1 MQYAIMRMKKIKSRA
16 SLVGL
21 LKHNTRE
28 VMPKN
33 ADPARLDENAYTAT
47 TAEALSRYSSKL
59 PEKVRKNA
67 VHAVEVVLTASPDWF
82 AKASKKDVKEF
93 VDRSRA
99 WLYDKFGR
107 ENELLLACHYDEKT
121 IHFHADFIP
130 LVDGKLN
137 AKKLIGGS
145 SYRMRELQDEF
156 YARVGEPLG
165 MERGEKQTR
174 RKHTDPKD
182 LNRLIKEVESEKKA
196 LKAEREEF
204 QAERSTWNKE
214 LFKAM
219 NEDFKGVFKAHE
231 IHAEDTQLFWKSV
244 FETFSRFKV
253 IKKEKEKTEVQT
265 NEVKK
270 ARSK

>member
-1 MQYAIMRMKKIKSRA
+1 MAYAIMRMKKIKSRA
-16 SLVGL
+16 ALSGL
-21 LKHNTRE
+21 LAHNTRE
-28 VMPKN
+28 KMPDN
-33 ADPARLDENAYTAT
+33 ADPSLVENNAYTRSR
-47 TAEALSRYSSKL
+47 AEALAVYSEKL
-59 PEKVRKNA
+59 PKKVRKNA

-82 AKASKKDVKEF
+82 EKASEKKVQEF
-93 VDRSRA
+93 INRSRA
-99 WLYDKFGR
+99 WLYDLFGR
-107 ENELLLACHYDEKT
+107 DNELLLTCHKDEKT
-121 IHFHADFIP
+121 LHLHGDFIP

-137 AKKLIGGS
+137 AKSLIGGS
-145 SYRMRELQDEF
+145 SYRMRELQDDF
-156 YARVGEPLG
+156 YKKVGEPLG
-165 MERGEKQTR
+165 MVRGEKQTR

-214 LFKAM
+214 LFKSM

-231 IHAEDTQLFWKSV
+231 IRAEDTQLFWKSV
-244 FETFSRFKV
+244 FETFSRFKL

-270 ARSK
+270 ARSR

>member
-1 MQYAIMRMKKIKSRA
+1 MAYAIMRMKKIKSRA

-21 LKHNTRE
+21 LRHNTRE
-28 VMPKN
+28 VVPKN

-47 TAEALSRYSSKL
+47 KAEALSRYSSKL

-121 IHFHADFIP
+121 IHVHADFMP

-145 SYRMRELQDEF
+145 SYRMVELQDEF

-182 LNRLIKEVESEKKA
+182 LNRLIKEVETERKA
-196 LKAEREEF
+196 
-204 QAERSTWNKE
+204 WNKE
-214 LFKAM
+214 LFKSM
-219 NEDFKGVFKAHE
+219 NEDFKGVFKAHG
-231 IHAEDTQLFWKSV
+231 ITAEDTQLFWKAV
-244 FETFSRFKV
+244 FETFSRFKA
-253 IKKEKEKTEVQT
+253 IKKENEKTEVQV

-270 ARSK
+270 SRSK

>member
-82 AKASKKDVKEF
+82 AKASKKEVKEF
-93 VDRSRA
+93 IDRSRA

-107 ENELLLACHYDEKT
+107 ENELLLASHYDEKT

-182 LNRLIKEVESEKKA
+182 LNRLIKEVETERKA
-196 LKAEREEF
+196 
-204 QAERSTWNKE
+204 WNKE

-219 NEDFKGVFKAHE
+219 NEDFKGVFQKHG
-231 IHAEDTQLFWKSV
+231 ISAEDTHLFWKSV
-244 FETFSRFKV
+244 FDTFSRFKA
-253 IKKEKEKTEVQT
+253 IKKENEKTEVQE

-270 ARSK
+270 SRSR